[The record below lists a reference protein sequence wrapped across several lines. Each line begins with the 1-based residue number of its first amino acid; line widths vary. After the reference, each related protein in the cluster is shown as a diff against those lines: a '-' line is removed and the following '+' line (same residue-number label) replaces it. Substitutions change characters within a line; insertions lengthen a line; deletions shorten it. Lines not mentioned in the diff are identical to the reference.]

1 MVILVELEVPV
12 AVGGMVEPVVI
23 VVVKLVVVLV
33 ELDVLVGVKAR
44 VVLVELVVLVLLVVL
59 GAVVVLVVLG
69 AVVVLTRGHKT
80 SNINVRMF
88 GDVRYFLNIEMF
100 DVRMFA
106 NIQMFECS
114 LIFKFSDVRIFIC
127 SVESECS
134 DVQCSVTLDSK
145 GRLISFPSPVIHHQ
159 HRCSHAEQNVL

>member
-44 VVLVELVVLVLLVVL
+44 VVLVELVVLVVLVVL
-59 GAVVVLVVLG
+59 GAVVVLVVFG
-69 AVVVLTRGHKT
+69 AVVVLTRGHQT
-80 SNINVRMF
+80 LNIHVRMF
-88 GDVRYFLNIEMF
+88 GDVRYFLNIEML

-106 NIQMFECS
+106 NIQMFESLNVRMFVCS
-114 LIFKFSDVRIFIC
+114 LKSECPDVRC
-127 SVESECS
+127 
-134 DVQCSVTLDSK
+134 L
-145 GRLISFPSPVIHHQ
+145 
-159 HRCSHAEQNVL
+159 NVR

>member
-44 VVLVELVVLVLLVVL
+44 VVLVELVVLVVLVVL
-59 GAVVVLVVLG
+59 GAVVVLVVFG
-69 AVVVLTRGHKT
+69 AVVVLTRGHQT
-80 SNINVRMF
+80 LNIHVRMF
-88 GDVRYFLNIEMF
+88 GDVRYFLNIKMF

-106 NIQMFECS
+106 CIQMFES
-114 LIFKFSDVRIFIC
+114 SRKMFNVRLPLVLKVI
-127 SVESECS
+127 VEILKPLVVVFVSAM
-134 DVQCSVTLDSK
+134 
-145 GRLISFPSPVIHHQ
+145 F
-159 HRCSHAEQNVL
+159 VLV